1 MIPFCDLCYSNLEV
15 DYPAMKAAGISLVY
29 IRLGQ
34 AGLGLDKMFK
44 THRAEIQKVGLPFGV
59 YFFYDYFH
67 YTPKTNALY
76 FYDYAALAGDTGQ
89 APPALDLEYEEVL
102 GWGLP
107 SAASMLGKAISFF
120 SEVKALGRD
129 SDKMLFW
136 SNPRMFIPMQSLP
149 GIELLTKQPLAVSH
163 WRTTA
168 PPWIGPWK
176 TFTLWQNQGDII
188 APWAKQ
194 GVDTGFF
201 NGDAAA
207 LNAFL
212 LPSPIGGLPSRDAC
226 IDDMLRKAGYK
237 WQS

>member
-1 MIPFCDLCYSNLEV
+1 MIPFCDLCYANLEV
-15 DYPAMKAAGISLVY
+15 DYQAMKATGISLVY

-67 YTPKTNALY
+67 YTPKTNAHYLA
-76 FYDYAALAGDTGQ
+76 DYITQAGDVGQ
-89 APPALDLEYEEVL
+89 APPALDLEYMETL

-107 SAASMLGKAISFF
+107 SAASMLGKAIVFF
-120 SEVKALGRD
+120 SEVKALGLD
-129 SDKMLFW
+129 SEKMLFW
-136 SNPRMFIPMQSLP
+136 SNPRMFYPMQNLAS
-149 GIELLTKQPLAVSH
+149 IELLTKQRLAVSH
-163 WRTTA
+163 WRVAA
-168 PPWIGPWK
+168 PWVLPWK
-176 TFTLWQNQGDII
+176 TWVLWQREGDIKV
-188 APWAKQ
+188 PWAKN
-194 GVDTGFF
+194 GVDTGYF
-201 NGDAAA
+201 NGDQAA

-226 IDDMLRKAGYK
+226 IDDMLKKAGYK